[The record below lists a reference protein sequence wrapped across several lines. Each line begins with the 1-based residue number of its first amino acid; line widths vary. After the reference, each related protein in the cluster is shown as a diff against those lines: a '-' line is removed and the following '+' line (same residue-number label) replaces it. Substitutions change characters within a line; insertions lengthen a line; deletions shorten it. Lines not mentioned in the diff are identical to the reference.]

1 MSHEGNGME
10 NSTISVFNPATEELL
25 QTLTEHSVVE
35 AQEAVQRAKE
45 SQRKWSSLSQAVRR
59 NAMFAIADAIMEHR
73 QELAELE
80 SQDVGKPINSALA
93 EAESVAEVFRY
104 YAGAIDKLTGETIP
118 VDGGVTMTFHEPIGV
133 VGVITPWN
141 FPLPIAS
148 WNIAPAL
155 AAGNSVVLK
164 PASLTPLSS
173 LRLGEIIASVSPIKN
188 LVQVVLGGGSTVGNA
203 IIEHPDVQKIS
214 FTGSTE
220 VGRSILA
227 KSAQDIKRVTLELGG
242 KSANI
247 IFNDADLDK
256 AAKMAPSAVFDN
268 SGQDCCARS
277 RILVQRDVLEEF
289 LKKFVAATKQLRIG
303 DPSSETTELGPLVSA
318 EHRASVLSFIDEDL
332 NVVYRGENPNSRG
345 HWLAPIIA
353 VDEQASSR
361 AANEEIFGPVAVVI
375 PFDTEEVAVTLANDS
390 IYGLSGSIWTGD
402 AGRAIRVARA
412 VESGTLS
419 INSNSSVR
427 VQAPFGGFK
436 QSGLGREL
444 GMEGLRGYT
453 ELKSVFVSTES

>member
-1 MSHEGNGME
+1 ME
-10 NSTISVFNPATEELL
+10 SSTISVFNPATEELL
-25 QTLTEHSVVE
+25 RTLTEHSVAE
-35 AQEAVQRAKE
+35 TQEAVKRAKE
-45 SQRKWSSLSQAVRR
+45 SQRKWAALSQTAQR
-59 NAMFAIADAIMEHR
+59 NAMLAIADAIMRHR

-80 SQDVGKPINSALA
+80 SQDVGKPISAALA

-173 LRLGEIIASVSPIKN
+173 LRLGEIVASVSPVEN
-188 LVQVVLGGGSTVGNA
+188 LLQVVVGGGSTVGNA

-247 IFNDADLDK
+247 IFNDADLEK
-256 AAKMAPSAVFDN
+256 AAKMAPLAVFDN

-277 RILVQRDVLEEF
+277 RILVQRDILDEF
-289 LKKFVAATKQLRIG
+289 LEKFVAATRQLRIG
-303 DPSSETTELGPLVSA
+303 DPSSESTELGPLVSA
-318 EHRASVLSFIDEDL
+318 EHRASVLSFVGEEL
-332 NVVYRGENPNSRG
+332 NVVYRGESPNSRG

-353 VDEQASSR
+353 VDEEATSK
-361 AANEEIFGPVAVVI
+361 AANEEIFGPIAVVI
-375 PFDTEEVAVTLANDS
+375 PFDTEEEAIALANDS

-402 AGRAIRVARA
+402 TGRALRVARA

>member
-1 MSHEGNGME
+1 MVG
-10 NSTISVFNPATEELL
+10 STISVFNPATEELL
-25 QTLTEHSVVE
+25 RTVTEHSAEDAHMAVE
-35 AQEAVQRAKE
+35 RAKR
-45 SQRKWSSLSQAVRR
+45 SQREWQALSQAVRR
-59 NAMFAIADAIMEHR
+59 DVMYSIADAIMENR
-73 QELAELE
+73 EELAELE
-80 SQDVGKPINSALA
+80 SQDVGKPISAALA

-104 YAGAIDKLTGETIP
+104 YAGAIDKLTGDTIP
-118 VDGGVTMTFHEPIGV
+118 VDDGVTMTFHEPVGV
-133 VGVITPWN
+133 VAVITPWN

-173 LRLGEIIASVSPIKN
+173 LRLGEIIASVSPVEN
-188 LVQVVLGGGSTVGNA
+188 LLQVITGGGSTVGNA
-203 IIEHPDVQKIS
+203 LIRHPDVRKIS

-220 VGRSILA
+220 VGRSIL
-227 KSAQDIKRVTLELGG
+227 SASAHDIKRVTLELGG

-247 IFNDADLDK
+247 IFKDADIDR
-256 AAKMAPSAVFDN
+256 AAKLAPLAVFDN

-277 RILVQRDVLEEF
+277 RILVEREIFDEF
-289 LKKFVAATKQLRIG
+289 LEKFIAATRELHVG
-303 DPSSETTELGPLVSA
+303 DPASKATELGPLVSA
-318 EHRASVLSFIDEDL
+318 EHLDSVLSFLDDELDI
-332 NVVYRGENPNSRG
+332 VYRGESPNTSG

-353 VDEQASSR
+353 VDEKGSSR

-375 PFDTEEVAVTLANDS
+375 PFSGEEEAIALANDS
-390 IYGLSGSIWTGD
+390 IYGLSGSVWTGD
-402 AGRAIRVARA
+402 AGRALRAARSL
-412 VESGTLS
+412 ESGTLS

-444 GMEGLRGYT
+444 GMDGLRGYT
-453 ELKSVFVSTES
+453 ELKSVFVSTKS

>member
-1 MSHEGNGME
+1 ME
-10 NSTISVFNPATEELL
+10 SSTISVFNPATEELL
-25 QTLTEHSVVE
+25 RTLTEHSVAE
-35 AQEAVQRAKE
+35 AQKAVERAKE
-45 SQRKWSSLSQAVRR
+45 SQRKWAALSQTVQR
-59 NAMFAIADAIMEHR
+59 NAMLAIADAIMQHR

-80 SQDVGKPINSALA
+80 SQDVGKPISAALA
-93 EAESVAEVFRY
+93 ETESVAEVFRY

-173 LRLGEIIASVSPIKN
+173 LRLGEIVASVSPVEN
-188 LVQVVLGGGSTVGNA
+188 LLQVVVGGGSTVGNA

-247 IFNDADLDK
+247 IFNDADLEK
-256 AAKMAPSAVFDN
+256 AAKMAPLAVFDN

-277 RILVQRDVLEEF
+277 RILVQRDILDEF
-289 LKKFVAATKQLRIG
+289 LEKFVAATKQLRIG
-303 DPSSETTELGPLVSA
+303 DPSSESTELGPLVSA
-318 EHRASVLSFIDEDL
+318 EHRASVLSFVDEEL
-332 NVVYRGENPNSRG
+332 NVVYRGESPNSRG

-353 VDEQASSR
+353 VDEEATSK
-361 AANEEIFGPVAVVI
+361 AANEEIFGPIAVVI
-375 PFDTEEVAVTLANDS
+375 PFDTEEEAIALANDS

-402 AGRAIRVARA
+402 TGRALRVARA